1 MNIGFNVIETIKER
15 TSVRTFD
22 EERPLSEAQRRLI
35 GQYADLLSNPFG
47 VDKVKIAMADKVNL
61 QPGEK
66 LGTYGIIKGAQFYLG
81 LMCEDSPI
89 GLIAAGYEFEQL
101 ILYIT
106 SLGLGTVWLGA
117 TFSYKRFS
125 RTMKIPSGYIL
136 PAVSPVGIAAKRR
149 MVERVM
155 RRFAKSDTRKPWD
168 ELFFDGNFT
177 TPLTLWNAGVYDN
190 ALEMVRLAPS
200 ATNTQP
206 WRIIKIGNDFHF
218 YAATKLKADASELT
232 FRYIDMGIALCH
244 FHLTCISDKIA
255 GSFKFD
261 DPKLP
266 GCPATYRY
274 IATWRGEA

>member
-1 MNIGFNVIETIKER
+1 MNIGFDVIETIKDR
-15 TSVRTFD
+15 TSVRTYD
-22 EERPLSEAQRRLI
+22 EEKPLTDAQRRLI
-35 GQYADLLSNPFG
+35 MQYADNLNNPFG
-47 VDKVKIAMADKVNL
+47 VDKVKIAMADKVKL

-66 LGTYGIIKGAQFYLG
+66 LGTYGIIKGAQTYLG
-81 LMCEDSPI
+81 LMCQDTQI
-89 GLIAAGYEFEQL
+89 ALLAAGYEFEQL

-117 TFSYKRFS
+117 TFSNKRFS
-125 RTMKIPSGYIL
+125 RTMKKPAGYIL
-136 PAVSPVGIAAKRR
+136 PAVSPVGTATKRR

-190 ALEMVRLAPS
+190 ALEMVRIAPS

-206 WRIIKIGNDFHF
+206 WRIVKINDRFHF
-218 YAATKLKADASELT
+218 YAATKLKPDASELT

-244 FHLTCISDKIA
+244 FHLTVINDNID
-255 GSFKFD
+255 GEFEIN

-266 GCPATYRY
+266 NQPVNFRY
-274 IATWRGEA
+274 IASWQPK